1 MPGMPDILQGKMKNV
16 PGLLILVLLASF
28 CKTAVPAGEKT
39 SDQYIAD
46 LSSGD
51 MSLQITAA
59 RKLGERKEEQA
70 IPALVSLLDSN
81 PAPEVAWN
89 VAASLG
95 AIGKPGPATAAL
107 QRSAN
112 SPSPSVKYASIA
124 ALTNLHDK
132 DQKAQNVQ
140 AASQMRDSTRD
151 DLLKDLA
158 DKAATLM
165 AR

>member
-1 MPGMPDILQGKMKNV
+1 MKNV

-89 VAASLG
+89 
-95 AIGKPGPATAAL
+95 
-107 QRSAN
+107 
-112 SPSPSVKYASIA
+112 
-124 ALTNLHDK
+124 
-132 DQKAQNVQ
+132 
-140 AASQMRDSTRD
+140 
-151 DLLKDLA
+151 
-158 DKAATLM
+158 
-165 AR
+165 